1 MKLIYP
7 LKLKLEPSQKS
18 LPGFTLVESLIS
30 MVLLSLLAVGFWASM
45 LTVMAQRSLNH
56 RQELL
61 ARLPVLV
68 DSVKVNPVPEMEW
81 KRGAVTLKVT
91 TVFGDSLNT
100 FNWTI
105 TEKLKNGKTIERM
118 KLITQAY
125 SDPKKKKAEEVFSEI
140 R

>member
-1 MKLIYP
+1 MKPIDH
-7 LKLKLEPSQKS
+7 LKLKLEAFQKS

-45 LTVMAQRSLNH
+45 LTVMTQRSLNH

-61 ARLPVLV
+61 ARLPVLM

-91 TVFGDSLNT
+91 TVFGDSVNT
-100 FNWTI
+100 FNWMI

-118 KLITQAY
+118 KLVTKAY
-125 SDPKKKKAEEVFSEI
+125 SDPKKKKAEEVFSEV